1 MYQVEQ
7 LKGIGGSEWKTADGR
22 KHRVYFSLADLLGVE
37 IDTYKTG
44 NIASATRHSK
54 PISNSLAGKMT
65 TGKIWLDMTDGK
77 IWSQL
82 DFNSY
87 KDEIVEALRERLA
100 TI

>member
-37 IDTYKTG
+37 VDTYKTG
-44 NIASATRHSK
+44 NIAAARRHGR
-54 PISNSLAGKMT
+54 PVSNSLAGKMT
-65 TGKIWLDMTDGK
+65 TGKIWIDMTDGK

-82 DFNSY
+82 DGNFY